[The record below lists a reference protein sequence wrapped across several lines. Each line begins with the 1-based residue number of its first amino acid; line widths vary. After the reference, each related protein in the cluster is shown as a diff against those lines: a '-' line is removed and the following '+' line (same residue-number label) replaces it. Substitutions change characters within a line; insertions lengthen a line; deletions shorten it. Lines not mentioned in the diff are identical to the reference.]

1 MNEKD
6 YKKQLR
12 AEKRDARKERWY
24 GKSLFRRIADY
35 ECEAN
40 RFWVADYYY
49 QYRNKNQEKT
59 IDLVFM
65 GIFLLLQLLDLVM
78 LIIKPDGS
86 WGYSFGING
95 MLMLYWL
102 QCVRICDIEADRLAD
117 KLISLASEESK
128 RKAVEAETGKK
139 FTEDGDDKVAEN

>member
-12 AEKRDARKERWY
+12 ADKRDARKERWY
-24 GKSLFRRIADY
+24 GKPLFRRIADN
-35 ECEAN
+35 ECEKN

-49 QYRNKNQEKT
+49 KYRNKNQEKM

-78 LIIKPDGS
+78 LIIEQDGS
-86 WGYSFGING
+86 WVYSFSING
-95 MLMLYWL
+95 ILMLYWL
-102 QCVRICDIEADRLAD
+102 LCARICDVEADRLAD
-117 KLISLASEESK
+117 KFISCASIESK

-139 FTEDGDDKVAEN
+139 FTEDGNGKVAEN